1 LKYGTTGAKALVFMI
16 QGKGSVVDLMT
27 GADREGLARAVH
39 RLIRAITASSTADPE
54 GTVPKL
60 RSSVSTLEA
69 MGLDVSGATN
79 QLLQNSNLSGLK
91 RGSEALEVGAS
102 HAALEDDE
110 DEGVLAERKSAA
122 VAAIDEAER
131 KLKSTLRGQADQE
144 AVAGGAVG
152 RIGSELSV
160 GACTELSKELP
171 SLSSTATAAAA
182 RVKLVST
189 VQTSASMPLSLFAA
203 THSSNV
209 SISQRPDPPS
219 AVSYSALALIA
230 LKNMLDSYCN
240 ADFGTEKV
248 TVGTHAVVD
257 ECATHALF
265 SSLIHQMQSSLS
277 LLFVKTVMSMTLTD
291 ICSNDPSQQ
300 AVVPI
305 IATLS
310 SSTAVSRL
318 GDSVPTL
325 VRLPR
330 CIWLFLGFILT
341 LKPVMVD
348 AAAAATSMDDSI
360 DAMEDIRHR
369 VGVLVK
375 FCIALHREVEWQR
388 AQYASDA
395 GLETEET
402 HRICADLMAAYE
414 ATCLTVMSRLLQIIR
429 WRPVLRDFMHA
440 LPMVPAACL
449 HTLQLLIFTGSQ
461 GGGLLSAYDVRDKG
475 DSKSKGTRLVA
486 LLTMGQLVFAT
497 DEAAAYTALCCLLWC
512 CLSEDFELRTRVI
525 SLLAK

>member
-1 LKYGTTGAKALVFMI
+1 MI

-91 RGSEALEVGAS
+91 RGSDALEVGAT

-131 KLKSTLRGQADQE
+131 KLKSSLRGQADQE
-144 AVAGGAVG
+144 AVGAGGAVG
-152 RIGSELSV
+152 RTGSELSV

-189 VQTSASMPLSLFAA
+189 MQTSASMPLSLFAA

-209 SISQRPDPPS
+209 SISQRPAPPS
-219 AVSYSALALIA
+219 ADSYSALALIA

-248 TVGTHAVVD
+248 TVVTHAVVD
-257 ECATHALF
+257 ECVTHALSPHYT
-265 SSLIHQMQSSLS
+265 SSIHQMQSSLS

-310 SSTAVSRL
+310 SSTAVPKL

-341 LKPVMVD
+341 LKPAVVD
-348 AAAAATSMDDSI
+348 AAAATTSMDDSI

-375 FCIALHREVEWQR
+375 FCVALHREVQWQR
-388 AQYASDA
+388 AQHAGDA
-395 GLETEET
+395 GLATEET

-414 ATCLTVMSRLLQIIR
+414 ATCLTVMSRLLQITR

-449 HTLQLLIFTGSQ
+449 HALQLLIFTGSQ

>member
-1 LKYGTTGAKALVFMI
+1 MI
-16 QGKGSVVDLMT
+16 QGKGSVSDLMT

-91 RGSEALEVGAS
+91 RGSDALEVGAT

-144 AVAGGAVG
+144 AIAGGAVG
-152 RIGSELSV
+152 RTGSELSV

-189 VQTSASMPLSLFAA
+189 VQTSSSMPLSLFAA

-209 SISQRPDPPS
+209 SISQRPAPPS
-219 AVSYSALALIA
+219 ADSYSALALIA

-248 TVGTHAVVD
+248 TVVTHAVVVV
-257 ECATHALF
+257 THALSPHYT
-265 SSLIHQMQSSLS
+265 SSIHQMQSSLS

-300 AVVPI
+300 AIVPI

-310 SSTAVSRL
+310 SSTAVPKL
-318 GDSVPTL
+318 GGSVPTL
-325 VRLPR
+325 VQLPR

-341 LKPVMVD
+341 LKPAIVD
-348 AAAAATSMDDSI
+348 AAVATTSMDDSI
-360 DAMEDIRHR
+360 DSMEDIRHR

-375 FCIALHREVEWQR
+375 FCVALHREVQWQR
-388 AQYASDA
+388 MQHAGDA

>member
-1 LKYGTTGAKALVFMI
+1 
-16 QGKGSVVDLMT
+16 
-27 GADREGLARAVH
+27 
-39 RLIRAITASSTADPE
+39 
-54 GTVPKL
+54 
-60 RSSVSTLEA
+60 
-69 MGLDVSGATN
+69 
-79 QLLQNSNLSGLK
+79 
-91 RGSEALEVGAS
+91 
-102 HAALEDDE
+102 
-110 DEGVLAERKSAA
+110 
-122 VAAIDEAER
+122 
-131 KLKSTLRGQADQE
+131 
-144 AVAGGAVG
+144 
-152 RIGSELSV
+152 
-160 GACTELSKELP
+160 
-171 SLSSTATAAAA
+171 
-182 RVKLVST
+182 
-189 VQTSASMPLSLFAA
+189 
-203 THSSNV
+203 
-209 SISQRPDPPS
+209 
-219 AVSYSALALIA
+219 
-230 LKNMLDSYCN
+230 
-240 ADFGTEKV
+240 
-248 TVGTHAVVD
+248 
-257 ECATHALF
+257 
-265 SSLIHQMQSSLS
+265 MQSSLS
-277 LLFVKTVMSMTLTD
+277 SLFVKTVMSMTLTD

-310 SSTAVSRL
+310 SNTAVSRL

-341 LKPVMVD
+341 LRPVIVD
-348 AAAAATSMDDSI
+348 AAAATTAMDDSI
-360 DAMEDIRHR
+360 DAMDDIRHR

-388 AQYASDA
+388 AQYAGDA

-449 HTLQLLIFTGSQ
+449 HALQLLIFTGSQ

-497 DEAAAYTALCCLLWC
+497 DETAAYTALCCLLWC